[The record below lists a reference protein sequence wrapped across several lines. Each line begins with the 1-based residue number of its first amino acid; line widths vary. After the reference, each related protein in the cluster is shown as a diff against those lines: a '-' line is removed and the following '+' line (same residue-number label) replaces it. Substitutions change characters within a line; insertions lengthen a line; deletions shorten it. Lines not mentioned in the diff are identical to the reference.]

1 MRLARET
8 LMLKLSDT
16 TEGWLFYAAS
26 SAENRMPRA
35 LRIPWLGCLQPLFGL
50 SLGQPSPRGSPPP
63 TLCSGCSTRP
73 LCPSVPLC
81 SPTPTLPTLCPAWN
95 VRPLKAN
102 TSFLFN
108 SLPRPSTAYHTSGKN
123 PTKLSHYL
131 G

>member
-1 MRLARET
+1 MKRDWPGRHSL
-8 LMLKLSDT
+8 LKLSDT
-16 TEGWLFYAAS
+16 TGGWLFYAAS
-26 SAENRMPRA
+26 SAENRMPRV
-35 LRIPWLGCLQPLFGL
+35 LRIPGLGRLQPLFGL
-50 SLGQPSPRGSPPP
+50 SLGQPSP

-81 SPTPTLPTLCPAWN
+81 SPAPMLPTLCPAWN

-123 PTKLSHYL
+123 PTKPSHYL